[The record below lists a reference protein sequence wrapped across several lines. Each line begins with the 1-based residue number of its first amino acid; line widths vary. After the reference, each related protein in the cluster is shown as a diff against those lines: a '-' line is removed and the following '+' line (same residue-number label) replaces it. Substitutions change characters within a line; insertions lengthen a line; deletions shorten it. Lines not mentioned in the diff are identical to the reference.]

1 MLDRHLIART
11 NPQANPINIVLW
23 KDYRIT
29 VLQDRLFR
37 IEKCANG
44 KFRDKA
50 TQTVWFRNMPP
61 QDFTVKETEKSLEI
75 QTPYCSLLL
84 YEQREDCRVI
94 VDGEEK
100 VICNEGN
107 LLGTYRTLDGCN
119 GNVFCGMDGI
129 GKYTVSLENGVCS
142 QSGVAVFD
150 DAASLSLGADGKV
163 LPERGEGSDEY
174 VFAYGKDY
182 RAAVRALYLITGNV
196 PKIPRYA
203 LGNWWS
209 RYHVYTDKE
218 YLRVMSGFERR
229 GVPFTVATIDMD
241 WHYSDT
247 KEIDEKYHITEN
259 NQTDNEYVGDIAK
272 GWNYG
277 WTGYSWNERLFPD
290 YKKFLHE
297 LEKRNLKITLNLH
310 PADGVRFWETQ
321 YTQMAQAVGMDA
333 ASKHYVPFRLDDE
346 KYINA
351 YFSVLL
357 KPYERDGVEFWWID
371 WQQGEKSNTEGLD
384 PLWALNHYH
393 YYDAKSNHDYPII
406 LSRYAG
412 IGSHRYPLGFS
423 GDTYI
428 TWDTL
433 AYLPYFTLTA
443 SNIGYTWWSHDIG
456 GHMMGE
462 KCDELFVRHV
472 QFGVFSP
479 INRLHCTSDETV
491 TKEPSAYMNGTG
503 LIVEEF
509 LRFRHKMIPYL
520 FSCAYRTHKEGV
532 ALIEPLY
539 YKNDT
544 PQAYEYKNEYYFGS
558 ELLVAPVTQKAEADK
573 HARVKVWLPQGTWT
587 DIFTGDC
594 YEVESGGEER
604 TLLRTLD
611 SIPVL
616 AKSGAI
622 LPLSAD
628 KGNACDNPVNL
639 EVWAYEGDG
648 EYALYEDKG
657 DKSCVT
663 VFKMTHM
670 TGKQVLEIV
679 SQGDKTVLP
688 TNRAIT
694 VLFKDIA
701 EGKAVAF
708 CNGERIETQELYENC
723 AAVSF
728 DFDCEKNYKIVVE
741 YVEQSELERL
751 KERAKKILTVSEEKN
766 EMKEHLYLK
775 LCACESLEEFY
786 KTVKNSDIKDVV
798 KMRITENLHN
808 RIARI
813 NI

>member
-1 MLDRHLIART
+1 MLDQHLIASIS
-11 NPQANPINIVLW
+11 PLADPVNIVLW
-23 KDYRIT
+23 KDYRVT

-37 IEKCANG
+37 IEKSSNE

-150 DAASLSLGADGKV
+150 DVQSLSLGADGKV

-196 PKIPRYA
+196 PMIPRYA

-259 NQTDNEYVGDIAK
+259 NLTGKEYVGDIAK

-290 YKKFLHE
+290 YKKFLRQLKE
-297 LEKRNLKITLNLH
+297 RNLKITLNLH

-321 YTQMAQAVGMDA
+321 YEQMAQAVGMDA
-333 ASKHYVPFRLDDE
+333 ASKHYVPFRLDDD

-412 IGSHRYPLGFS
+412 TGSHRYPLGFS

-428 TWDTL
+428 SWDTL

-462 KCDELFVRHV
+462 KDDELFVRHV

-479 INRLHCTSDETV
+479 INRLHCTADETV
-491 TKEPSAYMNGTG
+491 TKEPYAYLSGTG

-520 FSCAYRTHKEGV
+520 YSSAYRTYAEGI

-539 YKNDT
+539 YRSDIS
-544 PQAYEYKNEYYFGS
+544 QAYEYQNEYYFGS

-573 HARVKVWLPQGTWT
+573 YARVKVWLPKGTWT
-587 DIFTGDC
+587 DIFTGDR
-594 YEVESGGEER
+594 YEVRDNGEEK

-628 KGNACDNPVNL
+628 QGNTCDNPTNL

-648 EYALYEDKG
+648 EFSLYEDSEER
-657 DKSCVT
+657 SCVT
-663 VFKMTHM
+663 VFKMTH
-670 TGKQVLEIV
+670 TKGKQVLEIV
-679 SQGDKTVLP
+679 TKGDSSVLP
-688 TNRAIT
+688 ANRVIT

-701 EGKAVAF
+701 DGAVKLF
-708 CNGERIETQELYENC
+708 CDEERIETQEQYELC

-728 DFDCEKNYKIVVE
+728 DFDPAKSYKVE
-741 YVEQSELERL
+741 IEYREQTELERL
-751 KERAKKILTVSEEKN
+751 KSHAKRILTETEGKN
-766 EMKEHLYLK
+766 IMKEQLYRK
-775 LCACESLEEFY
+775 FCFSGSIESFMEI
-786 KTVKNSDIKDVV
+786 IKDSEISETTR
-798 KMRITENLHN
+798 MRLAEILEKEN
-808 RIARI
+808 
-813 NI
+813 

>member
-1 MLDRHLIART
+1 MLDCHLIAQT
-11 NPQANPINIVLW
+11 NPQANPKNIVLW

-37 IEKCANG
+37 IEKSPSG
-44 KFRDKA
+44 KFRDEA
-50 TQTVWFRNMPP
+50 TQSVWFRDMPP
-61 QDFTVKETEKSLEI
+61 QEFTVKETNERLEI
-75 QTPYCSLLL
+75 QTAYCGLLL
-84 YEQREDCRVI
+84 YAKRADCRV
-94 VDGEEK
+94 VVSGEEK
-100 VICNEGN
+100 EIANDGN
-107 LLGTYRTLDGCN
+107 LFGTYRTLDRCN
-119 GNVFCGMDGI
+119 GNVFCATDGI
-129 GKYTVSLENGVCS
+129 EKAISLTNGVCS
-142 QSGVAVFD
+142 QNGVAVFD
-150 DAASLSLGADGKV
+150 DAQSLTLKADGQIIS
-163 LPERGEGSDEY
+163 ERGEGSDEY

-182 RAAVRALYLITGNV
+182 RTAVRALYMITGSV
-196 PKIPRYA
+196 PMIPRYA

-247 KEIDEKYHITEN
+247 QEIDEKYSVTKN
-259 NQTDNEYVGDIAK
+259 GMTGKEYVGDIAE

-290 YKKFLHE
+290 YKKFLRE
-297 LEKRNLKITLNLH
+297 LAERNLKITLNLH

-321 YTQMAQAVGMDA
+321 YDKMAQAVGVDS
-333 ASKHYVPFRLDDE
+333 ASKHYIPFRLDDE

-357 KPYERDGVEFWWID
+357 KPFERDGVEFWWID
-371 WQQGEKSNTEGLD
+371 WQQGEKSDTEGLD

-393 YYDAKSNHDYPII
+393 YYDVKNNHDCPII

-423 GDTYI
+423 GDTFI
-428 TWDTL
+428 SWETL

-479 INRLHCTSDETV
+479 INRLHCVSDETV
-491 TKEPSAYMNGTG
+491 TKEPFAYLNGTG
-503 LIVEEF
+503 LIVEEI

-520 FSCAYRTHKEGV
+520 YSCAYRTHKEGI

-558 ELLVAPVTQKAEADK
+558 ELLVAPITQKAEADK
-573 HARVKVWLPQGTWT
+573 YARVNVWLPQGTWT
-587 DIFTGDC
+587 DIFTGDR
-594 YEVESGGEER
+594 YEIENGGEER

-616 AKSGAI
+616 AKAGAI
-622 LPLSAD
+622 LSLSAD
-628 KGNACDNPVNL
+628 KGNICDNPANL
-639 EVWAYEGDG
+639 EVWAYEGNG
-648 EYALYEDKG
+648 EYSLYEDKG
-657 DKSCVT
+657 DKSCIT
-663 VFKMTHM
+663 HFSMTHQK
-670 TGKQVLEIV
+670 GKQVLEIV
-679 SQGDKTVLP
+679 TQGDKTVLP
-688 TNRAIT
+688 TNRIVT
-694 VLFKDIA
+694 VLFKNIT
-701 EGKAVAF
+701 EGEAVVL
-708 CNGERIETQELYENC
+708 CNGEQIETQELYENC

-741 YVEQSELERL
+741 YIEHSELERL

-766 EMKEHLYLK
+766 ELKEQLYRK
-775 LCACESLEEFY
+775 LCACKSSSEYCAIIRDSAIAE
-786 KTVKNSDIKDVV
+786 TT
-798 KMRITENLHN
+798 KMRLMEI
-808 RIARI
+808 
-813 NI
+813 

>member
-1 MLDRHLIART
+1 MLSQHLIAQT
-11 NPQANPINIVLW
+11 SPQANPKNIILW

-37 IEKCANG
+37 IEKSDKG
-44 KFRDKA
+44 KFRDGA
-50 TQTVWFRNMPP
+50 TQSVWFRNMLP
-61 QDFTVKETEKSLEI
+61 QEFTVKETNERLEI
-75 QTPYCSLLL
+75 QTAYCGLLL
-84 YEQREDCRVI
+84 YAKRADCRV
-94 VDGEEK
+94 VVSGEEK
-100 VICNEGN
+100 EIANNGN

-142 QSGVAVFD
+142 QNGVAVFD
-150 DAASLSLGADGKV
+150 DAQSLTLKADGQIIS
-163 LPERGEGSDEY
+163 ERGEGSDEY
-174 VFAYGKDY
+174 VFVYGKDY
-182 RAAVRALYLITGNV
+182 RAAVRALYMITGNV
-196 PKIPRYA
+196 PMIPRYA

-247 KEIDEKYHITEN
+247 KEIDEKYSVTKN
-259 NQTDNEYVGDIAK
+259 GMTGKEYVGDIAE

-290 YKKFLHE
+290 YKKFLQE
-297 LEKRNLKITLNLH
+297 LAERNLKITLNLH

-321 YTQMAQAVGMDA
+321 YQEMAQAVGVDS
-333 ASKHYVPFRLDDE
+333 ASKHYIPFRLDDE

-357 KPYERDGVEFWWID
+357 KPFEADGVEFWWID
-371 WQQGEKSNTEGLD
+371 WQQGEKSDKEGLD

-393 YYDAKSNHDYPII
+393 TYDAKSNHDCPII

-428 TWDTL
+428 SWETL

-472 QFGVFSP
+472 QLGVFSP

-491 TKEPSAYMNGTG
+491 TKEPFAYMNGTG

-520 FSCAYRTHKEGV
+520 YSCAYWTHKEGI

-539 YKNDT
+539 YRNDT

-558 ELLVAPVTQKAEADK
+558 ELLVAPITQKAEADK
-573 HARVKVWLPQGTWT
+573 YARVNVWLPQGTWT
-587 DIFTGDC
+587 DIFTGDR
-594 YEVESGGEER
+594 YEIENGGEEK

-616 AKSGAI
+616 AKAGAI
-622 LPLSAD
+622 IPLSAD
-628 KGNACDNPVNL
+628 KGNACDNPANL
-639 EVWAYEGDG
+639 EVWA
-648 EYALYEDKG
+648 
-657 DKSCVT
+657 
-663 VFKMTHM
+663 
-670 TGKQVLEIV
+670 
-679 SQGDKTVLP
+679 
-688 TNRAIT
+688 
-694 VLFKDIA
+694 
-701 EGKAVAF
+701 
-708 CNGERIETQELYENC
+708 
-723 AAVSF
+723 
-728 DFDCEKNYKIVVE
+728 
-741 YVEQSELERL
+741 
-751 KERAKKILTVSEEKN
+751 
-766 EMKEHLYLK
+766 
-775 LCACESLEEFY
+775 
-786 KTVKNSDIKDVV
+786 
-798 KMRITENLHN
+798 
-808 RIARI
+808 
-813 NI
+813 